1 MGGGVPGERSAAA
14 PGAPAVFF
22 AAGVGLAARPGIM
35 GALTLSIV
43 IPAFNEER
51 RLPSTLDTL
60 LAWLATGDWRDAEV
74 LIVDDGSRDGTARLV
89 EERSAADARIRLVRN
104 PGNRGKGYAVRHG
117 MLEARGEWVLM
128 SDADLSAP
136 ITELPPLFRAVA
148 AGNAAIAI
156 GSRALDRSLIGV
168 HQTRARELSG
178 IFFNLVMRLIT
189 GLPYAD
195 TQCGFKLYR
204 RDAAREIFSRQLLDG
219 FGFDVE
225 DLVIAKVLGIAAVEV
240 PVRWNNVEGTKVS
253 LLEGLRSFAE
263 LAEIR
268 WNALRGRYARVSHQG
283 CAPHKG

>member
-1 MGGGVPGERSAAA
+1 
-14 PGAPAVFF
+14 
-22 AAGVGLAARPGIM
+22 M

-51 RLPSTLDTL
+51 RLPSTLDTIVG
-60 LAWLATGDWRDAEV
+60 WLATSPYRNAEV
-74 LIVDDGSRDGTARLV
+74 LIVDDGSRDGTASLV
-89 EERSAADARIRLVRN
+89 EARAASDARVRLVRN

-117 MLEARGEWVLM
+117 MTEARGEWILM

-136 ITELPPLFRAVA
+136 IAELPKLFQA
-148 AGNAAIAI
+148 AAESGAAIAI

-168 HQTRARELSG
+168 HQSRARELSG
-178 IFFNLVMRLIT
+178 IFFNQVMRLLT

-204 RDAAREIFSRQLLDG
+204 RDAAREIFARQLLDG

-225 DLVIAKVLGIAAVEV
+225 DLMIAKVLGIATVEV
-240 PVRWNNVEGTKVS
+240 PVRWDNVEGTKVS
-253 LLEGLRSFAE
+253 LLRGLRSFVE

-268 WNALRGRYARVSHQG
+268 WNALRGRYRRAR
-283 CAPHKG
+283 